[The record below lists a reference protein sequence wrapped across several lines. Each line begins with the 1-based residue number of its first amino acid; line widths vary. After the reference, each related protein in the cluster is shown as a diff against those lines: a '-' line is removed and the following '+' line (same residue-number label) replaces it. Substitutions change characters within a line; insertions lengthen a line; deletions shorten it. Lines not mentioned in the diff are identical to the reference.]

1 MVVLDTDILIDYIRQ
16 PGNKTTPLYKL
27 LNLVSLKDLAISVIT
42 IQELYVG
49 ESSKEI
55 QKENFFLSL
64 INQLI
69 LLPYEHE
76 TAKMAGEI
84 MRDIRPRVQFAD
96 AAIAATAILNK
107 ARLLTLNK
115 KDFKGIKGLKL
126 I

>member
-1 MVVLDTDILIDYIRQ
+1 MVVLDTDILINYIRQ
-16 PGNKTTPLYKL
+16 PESGSSHLIPLL
-27 LNLVSLKDLAISVIT
+27 QSISPQDLAISVIT

-49 ESSKEI
+49 ESSKAK
-55 QKENFFLSL
+55 QKEEFFLRL
-64 INQLI
+64 ISRLI
-69 LLPYEHE
+69 ILPYDNK

-107 ARLLTLNK
+107 ASLLTLNK

-126 I
+126 V

>member
-1 MVVLDTDILIDYIRQ
+1 MVVLDTDILIDYLRQ
-16 PGNKTTPLYKL
+16 PGNKNTPLVKL
-27 LNLVSLKDLAISVIT
+27 LNSVSTQDLAISVIT

-49 ESSKEI
+49 ESSREI

-64 INQLI
+64 INQFI
-69 LLPYEHE
+69 LLSYEHK

-107 ARLLTLNK
+107 ASLLTLNK